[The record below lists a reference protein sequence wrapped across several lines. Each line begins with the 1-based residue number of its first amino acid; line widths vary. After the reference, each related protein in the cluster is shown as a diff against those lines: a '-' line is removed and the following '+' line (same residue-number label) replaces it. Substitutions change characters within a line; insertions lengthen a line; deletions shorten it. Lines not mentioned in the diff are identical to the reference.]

1 MLSPLLLLAAH
12 VYASLMTQ
20 FMPFFHV
27 NRPDHVFLIICTAS
41 TISLV
46 RISVL
51 HLFNIFNL
59 FHSRPYF
66 LFCSYRRHMDLDAIT
81 PFPSSFFI
89 PLNAKRNPLLVLCYL
104 ADPCLFFSLTRPFSF
119 WLYQVCIWC
128 PHLMYLHVDIHFHVD
143 RDGAVHV
150 CCVGRAHASALG
162 RPCDRVSSAWL
173 GTMGIMDRVSRRA
186 SGDVGE
192 KGTR

>member
-104 ADPCLFFSLTRPFSF
+104 ADPCLFFFSHAPLF
-119 WLYQVCIWC
+119 LLVL
-128 PHLMYLHVDIHFHVD
+128 PSVYLVS
-143 RDGAVHV
+143 
-150 CCVGRAHASALG
+150 ASN
-162 RPCDRVSSAWL
+162 VSTCRYTFPR
-173 GTMGIMDRVSRRA
+173 GSRRCCPRVLRWTCTCKR
-186 SGDVGE
+186 SWSPV
-192 KGTR
+192 R